1 MLRKIDIIPLQ
12 VLIEA
17 TIAEVTLNDTL
28 NYGTQFYLG
37 SKFAGTLTTAGP
49 FSSSSTTT
57 TSSLAQKAFSVG
69 GTPTTIGSNFPGFVL
84 ANGIREVINVLSDV
98 TQIKVLSAPQLMV
111 LDNEPARLQVGSLVP
126 VLTQSQQSTLSA
138 NAPIVNSVD
147 YRDTGVIMLV
157 TPRVNSGGLVTL
169 DISQEVSD
177 VATLTTGNI
186 DSPTFNQRLIRT
198 RVAVQ
203 DGQTVGMAGL
213 IRDKDSQ
220 GNSGIPLLKDVP
232 VLGTLFSNQTNSRAR
247 TELLVLITPHV
258 VHDQR
263 DARALTE
270 DLRNQ
275 LINAGLVRQDLQRKP
290 LHGSP
295 NPNRF

>member
-1 MLRKIDIIPLQ
+1 
-12 VLIEA
+12 
-17 TIAEVTLNDTL
+17 
-28 NYGTQFYLG
+28 
-37 SKFAGTLTTAGP
+37 
-49 FSSSSTTT
+49 
-57 TSSLAQKAFSVG
+57 
-69 GTPTTIGSNFPGFVL
+69 
-84 ANGIREVINVLSDV
+84 
-98 TQIKVLSAPQLMV
+98 
-111 LDNEPARLQVGSLVP
+111 
-126 VLTQSQQSTLSA
+126 
-138 NAPIVNSVD
+138 
-147 YRDTGVIMLV
+147 
-157 TPRVNSGGLVTL
+157 
-169 DISQEVSD
+169 
-177 VATLTTGNI
+177 
-186 DSPTFNQRLIRT
+186 
-198 RVAVQ
+198 
-203 DGQTVGMAGL
+203 MAGL

-220 GNSGIPLLKDVP
+220 GNAGIPLLKDVP